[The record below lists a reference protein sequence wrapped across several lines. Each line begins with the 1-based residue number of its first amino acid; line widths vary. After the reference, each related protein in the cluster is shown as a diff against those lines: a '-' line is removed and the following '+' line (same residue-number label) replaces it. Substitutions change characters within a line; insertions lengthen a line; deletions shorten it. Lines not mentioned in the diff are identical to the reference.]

1 MNQKN
6 TELQD
11 PQIIQNPEDFDIKL
25 FVKKLFH
32 DKAELYKYLPAILLI
47 VSILVVYIGI
57 VNSHIK
63 KHKHV
68 QELKEQNEELRS
80 ELISLQTKLMTQ
92 SKQSQVYSQLRH
104 TGLQENRKPPFKIV
118 KPKK

>member
-6 TELQD
+6 TEIPE
-11 PQIIQNPEDFDIKL
+11 PQVLQNPEDFDIKQ
-25 FVKKLFH
+25 FIKKLFH
-32 DKAELYKYLPAILLI
+32 DKAELYKYLPIILL
-47 VSILVVYIGI
+47 VVFILVVYIGI
-57 VNSHIK
+57 VNSHVK

-92 SKQSQVYSQLRH
+92 SKQSQVYNQLKH